1 MPGGMLVLRFVAA
14 AHVSAGHAEAKVDP
28 CVPGLQAVF
37 ASLRTRLHIP
47 DLIQMGARR
56 RSAFL
61 LAPHHTKIVRKD
73 DQ

>member
-1 MPGGMLVLRFVAA
+1 MLVLRFVAA

-28 CVPGLQAVF
+28 CVSGLQAVF
-37 ASLRTRLHIP
+37 ASLRTRLHVA

-56 RSAFL
+56 GSAFL
-61 LAPHHTKIVRKD
+61 LARHDTKIARND